1 MAQEQGLKTLARL
14 HRICIAGER
23 GFNTASANVANR
35 GLKVLLKM
43 YAQQRRQFAAQLR
56 AEVERLGGKVSERR
70 SVRGIIH
77 RGRIDIMAT
86 LTIGAVNVEN
96 VVLREVAIG
105 EKAAIKSYKQALH
118 SSLPGNL
125 QALLQKH
132 LTQIEATSTQISRL
146 LGRQEERLLVRLFER
161 EQDLLKTSKALEQIG
176 ISSDAFEAFVL
187 DWSPDVY
194 KATGSSTDETVAS
207 GAVGG
212 ALWGSVLAA
221 ISAIGILMI
230 PNLQPTFAS
239 TVMGMW
245 SLITLSGTFFGAL
258 FGGLLGFIISKGI
271 REEDAYEYDRSL
283 RPGSRLM
290 MLKTSGARAAEA
302 LQILNRA
309 ASLQEQAGAS
319 YEEKREAPALS

>member
-1 MAQEQGLKTLARL
+1 MAQEQVIRTLARL

-23 GFNTASANVANR
+23 GFNTASENVSNR

-43 YAQQRRQFAAQLR
+43 YAQQRRQFAAELR
-56 AEVERLGGKVSERR
+56 AQVERHGGKVSERR

-105 EKAAIKSYKQALH
+105 EKAAIKSYKQALN
-118 SSLPGNL
+118 SSLSGDV
-125 QALLQKH
+125 QALLQTH
-132 LTQIEATSTQISRL
+132 LAKIEATSTQISRL
-146 LGRQEERLLVRLFER
+146 RGRQEERLLVQLFDR
-161 EQDLLKTSKALEQIG
+161 EQDVLKASRALEQIG
-176 ISSDAFEAFVL
+176 ISPDAVEAFVL
-187 DWSPDVY
+187 DWSTDAY

-221 ISAIGILMI
+221 ISAIGILLI

-271 REEDAYEYDRSL
+271 REEDAYEYNRSL
-283 RPGSRLM
+283 QQDSRLV

-302 LQILNRA
+302 LQILNRPEWR
-309 ASLQEQAGAS
+309 QEKSGIS
-319 YEEKREAPALS
+319 PEERREAPALS

>member
-1 MAQEQGLKTLARL
+1 MAQEQVIRTLARL

-23 GFNTASANVANR
+23 GFNTASENVSNR

-43 YAQQRRQFAAQLR
+43 YAQQRRQFAAELR
-56 AEVERLGGKVSERR
+56 AQVERHGGKVSERR

-105 EKAAIKSYKQALH
+105 EKAAIKSYKQALN
-118 SSLPGNL
+118 SSLSGDV
-125 QALLQKH
+125 QALLQTH
-132 LTQIEATSTQISRL
+132 LAKIEATSTQISRL
-146 LGRQEERLLVRLFER
+146 RGRQEERLLVQLFDR
-161 EQDLLKTSKALEQIG
+161 EQDVLKASRALEQIG
-176 ISSDAFEAFVL
+176 ISPDAVEAFVL
-187 DWSPDVY
+187 DWSTDAY

-221 ISAIGILMI
+221 ISAIGILLI

-271 REEDAYEYDRSL
+271 REEDAYEYNRSL
-283 RPGSRLM
+283 QPDSRLV

-302 LQILNRA
+302 LQILNRPEWR
-309 ASLQEQAGAS
+309 QEKSGIS
-319 YEEKREAPALS
+319 PEERREAPALS